1 MAQSKN
7 LPSVPHLLP
16 HLVPS
21 AQSLA
26 RPPISNYHVG
36 AVGLG
41 SDGRVFVGVNLEF
54 PASPSTTPSTPSSSS
69 SPTSPSTAAPASS
82 QSPSPPPPA
91 ATAASSFRSSATP
104 PPSRSTSP
112 TRIIASIKIPIA

>member
-36 AVGLG
+36 TVGLG

-82 QSPSPPPPA
+82 QSPSPPPLRPLPLVL
-91 ATAASSFRSSATP
+91 SGSP
-104 PPSRSTSP
+104 PLLLPLNPHHRRKS
-112 TRIIASIKIPIA
+112 

>member
-54 PASPSTTPSTPSSSS
+54 PASPPPLR
-69 SPTSPSTAAPASS
+69 PRRAVPPH
-82 QSPSPPPPA
+82 QPLRPPLPPPPL
-91 ATAASSFRSSATP
+91 SRRLRRPLRPLP
-104 PPSRSTSP
+104 PVLSGAPPLLLPPDPRHRRKS
-112 TRIIASIKIPIA
+112 